1 MFKLKQLHAEA
12 IFTIASSG
20 MFSLHLSGKHTPSG
34 SATVRRYVQYTVGG
48 RGRERTKEM
57 HMHESSGFL
66 LSSREGERE
75 TQSQRFLMTPAV

>member
-1 MFKLKQLHAEA
+1 MRKL
-12 IFTIASSG
+12 
-20 MFSLHLSGKHTPSG
+20 FSPSHHQECFPYISGKHTPSG